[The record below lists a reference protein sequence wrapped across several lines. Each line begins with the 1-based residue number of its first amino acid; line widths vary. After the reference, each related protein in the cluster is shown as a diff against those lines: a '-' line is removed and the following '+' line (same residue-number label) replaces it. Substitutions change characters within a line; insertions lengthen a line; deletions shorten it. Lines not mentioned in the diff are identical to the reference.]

1 MSPFFA
7 AIRVLSVS
15 LFASSVSCS
24 QCLHTAEVRLALTV
38 SAHVWVALCLKAFR
52 TYVSVHLCAV
62 RRGISSHALIH
73 QRTHPRARADV
84 TFSPL
89 VTYPQMLYTN
99 WPSTGNSFEGAF
111 GGYDDVSVLAFPLAA
126 SFHIRVSHWSVQV
139 AVAS

>member
-1 MSPFFA
+1 MSPFLA

-15 LFASSVSCS
+15 LFASSVSFS
-24 QCLHTAEVRLALTV
+24 QCLYTAEVGPALIV
-38 SAHVWVALCLKAFR
+38 SAHVSVALCLKALR
-52 TYVSVHLCAV
+52 TYVSVHSCAV

-126 SFHIRVSHWSVQV
+126 CF
-139 AVAS
+139 